1 MQRDR
6 INGRVMN
13 GARSLS
19 HNITRNEMQNRAGK
33 EIFNLASLT
42 DTWRLYIRAG
52 HVKLNSKQG
61 NEDSEHFTWADREI
75 DTAAG
80 IINRGRSN

>member
-1 MQRDR
+1 
-6 INGRVMN
+6 MN

-19 HNITRNEMQNRAGK
+19 HNITRNEMQKPGAGK

-42 DTWRLYIRAG
+42 DTEVIYPGLG
-52 HVKLNSKQG
+52 HAKQNSKQG
-61 NEDSEHFTWADREI
+61 NEDSEHFARADREI
-75 DTAAG
+75 DAAAG